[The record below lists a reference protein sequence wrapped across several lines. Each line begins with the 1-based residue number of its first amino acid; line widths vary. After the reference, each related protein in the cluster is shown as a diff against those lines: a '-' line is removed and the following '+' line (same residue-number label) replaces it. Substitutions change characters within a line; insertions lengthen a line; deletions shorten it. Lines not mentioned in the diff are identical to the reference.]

1 MRFFRKEKEADEKN
15 GRKMKFGLSADY
27 QAVNKIQRDK
37 QGHILRD
44 SYAFRLQKG
53 SFWPLIA
60 ALLERERTDIGR

>member
-53 SFWPLIA
+53 SF
-60 ALLERERTDIGR
+60 